1 MLVNNCWVDHGSL
14 ILMLLTVVVP
24 IIKAATKAAVF
35 ATLKV
40 KKKATVVTSKL
51 RTALFQEGENDVT
64 VSSKIIAYESSGEKA
79 IARASEDVSSGV
91 TVHTPMISTSVTE
104 FPINTSD
111 ITSNIPI
118 ATSAISRTKY
128 EVIGT

>member
-1 MLVNNCWVDHGSL
+1 
-14 ILMLLTVVVP
+14 MLLTVVVP

-118 ATSAISRTKY
+118 ATQAISGTKY

>member
-1 MLVNNCWVDHGSL
+1 M
-14 ILMLLTVVVP
+14 
-24 IIKAATKAAVF
+24 
-35 ATLKV
+35 
-40 KKKATVVTSKL
+40 
-51 RTALFQEGENDVT
+51 
-64 VSSKIIAYESSGEKA
+64 
-79 IARASEDVSSGV
+79 

-118 ATSAISRTKY
+118 ATSAISGTKY